1 MILSQTL
8 WAGSVEIVTL
18 SINYGVLS
26 FSKGL
31 LRALK
36 GGSRCPLL
44 VTISKDTFPNSWS
57 VSLLGALHALYVVRI
72 T

>member
-31 LRALK
+31 LRAEA
-36 GGSRCPLL
+36 
-44 VTISKDTFPNSWS
+44 DAHSW
-57 VSLLGALHALYVVRI
+57 
-72 T
+72 